1 MKRLRWLRGGG
12 ALWVVL
18 VVLVALWLPA
28 TGEVGAQARDA
39 VFVMGTSQDGD
50 TFLGRW
56 QRRIYPELFR
66 RLGMTVRFQV
76 MPLQRLSVASEQGAV
91 DGEVARIGSYAS
103 QHPAL
108 VRVDE
113 PVYDIVWALF
123 SIDPGLRLG
132 SLAELATRPWRV
144 TYQRG
149 IAICEK
155 ALKAVVPADRLLD
168 VGTDAQGFN
177 MLRVGRSDLHCTG
190 DLTLPTL
197 QSLPELRGV
206 DISHRVLEISVDPLY
221 PLVHQR
227 LAELAPRMAVA
238 LKQMKAEGLI
248 ERYRAEALRE
258 MAAAAAAASAPAS
271 R

>member
-1 MKRLRWLRGGG
+1 MLMKRLRWMWV
-12 ALWVVL
+12 AWASLWVL
-18 VVLVALWLPA
+18 GAGTA
-28 TGEVGAQARDA
+28 FAQTGGDA
-39 VFVMGTSQDGD
+39 KPFFIGTSQEAE

-66 RLGMTVRFQV
+66 RLGLTVEFRV
-76 MPLQRLSVASEQGAV
+76 MPLQRLTIASEQGAV

-103 QHPAL
+103 QHPEL

-113 PVYDIVWALF
+113 PVYDMVWALF
-123 SIDPGLRLG
+123 SIDTGLRLG
-132 SLAELATRPWRV
+132 SLNELAAQPLRV

-168 VGTDAQGFN
+168 VATDAQGFN

-197 QSLPELRGV
+197 QYLPELRGV
-206 DISHRVLEISVDPLY
+206 DISHRVLDIGANPLF
-221 PLVHQR
+221 PLVNKRH
-227 LAELAPRMAVA
+227 ADLAPRMAAA
-238 LKQMKAEGLI
+238 LRQMKAEGLV
-248 ERYRAEALRE
+248 ERYRADVLRE
-258 MAAAAAAASAPAS
+258 MAAAPAAVT

>member
-1 MKRLRWLRGGG
+1 MKRFRWMKV
-12 ALWVVL
+12 AWA
-18 VVLVALWLPA
+18 ALWLLGA
-28 TGEVGAQARDA
+28 GWAHAQTGSDA
-39 VFVMGTSQDGD
+39 KVFAIGTSQEAES
-50 TFLGRW
+50 FLGRW

-66 RLGMTVRFQV
+66 RLGMTVQFKV
-76 MPLQRLSVASEQGAV
+76 MPLQRLTVASEQGAV
-91 DGEVARIGSYAS
+91 DGEVARIGSYAA
-103 QHPAL
+103 QHPEL

-123 SIDPGLRLG
+123 SIDTGLRLSALG
-132 SLAELATRPWRV
+132 ELAVQPLRV

-149 IAICEK
+149 IALCEQ

-190 DLTLPTL
+190 DLSLPTL

-206 DISHRVLEISVDPLY
+206 DISHRVLDISANPLF
-221 PLVHQR
+221 PLVHKR
-227 LAELAPRMAVA
+227 HAELAPRLAAA

-248 ERYRAEALRE
+248 ERYRAEVLRE
-258 MAAAAAAASAPAS
+258 MAAAP

>member
-1 MKRLRWLRGGG
+1 MKRFHWMWVAWA
-12 ALWVVL
+12 ALWTL
-18 VVLVALWLPA
+18 GAGMA
-28 TGEVGAQARDA
+28 FAQAGGDA
-39 VFVMGTSQDGD
+39 KPFFIGTSQEAE
-50 TFLGRW
+50 TFAGRW

-66 RLGMTVRFQV
+66 RLGMTVQFRV
-76 MPLQRLSVASEQGAV
+76 MPLQRLTIASEQGAV

-103 QHPAL
+103 QHPEL

-123 SIDPGLRLG
+123 SIDKGLRLG
-132 SLAELATRPWRV
+132 SLNELAVQPLRV

-149 IAICEK
+149 IAICET

-197 QSLPELRGV
+197 QSLPELRSV
-206 DISHRVLEISVDPLY
+206 DITHRVLEIGVNPLF
-221 PLVHQR
+221 PLVHKR
-227 LAELAPRMAVA
+227 HADLAPRMAAA

-258 MAAAAAAASAPAS
+258 MAAAPAAPT

>member
-1 MKRLRWLRGGG
+1 MLMKRL
-12 ALWVVL
+12 LWMWAASA
-18 VVLVALWLPA
+18 ALWLLGAGMPFA
-28 TGEVGAQARDA
+28 QTGSDA
-39 VFVMGTSQDGD
+39 KAFSIGTSQEADS
-50 TFLGRW
+50 FLGRW

-66 RLGMTVRFQV
+66 RLDMTVQFKV
-76 MPLQRLSVASEQGAV
+76 MPLQRLAIASEQGAV
-91 DGEVARIGSYAS
+91 DGEVARIGSYAA
-103 QHPAL
+103 QHPEL

-123 SIDPGLRLG
+123 SIDTGLRLSALG
-132 SLAELATRPWRV
+132 ELAVQPLRV

-197 QSLPELRGV
+197 QYLPELRGV
-206 DISHRVLEISVDPLY
+206 DISHRVLDISANPLF
-221 PLVHQR
+221 PLVHKR
-227 LAELAPRMAVA
+227 HAELAPRMAVA

-248 ERYRAEALRE
+248 ERYRTEVLRE
-258 MAAAAAAASAPAS
+258 MAAAATPAAA

>member
-1 MKRLRWLRGGG
+1 MKPFRWMWAGWAAWAAIWALSAGMAFAQTGG
-12 ALWVVL
+12 
-18 VVLVALWLPA
+18 
-28 TGEVGAQARDA
+28 DA
-39 VFVMGTSQDGD
+39 KPFFIGTSQEAE

-56 QRRIYPELFR
+56 QRRIFPELFR
-66 RLGMTVRFQV
+66 RLGMTVQFRV
-76 MPLQRLSVASEQGAV
+76 MPLQRLTVASEQGAV
-91 DGEVARIGSYAS
+91 DGEVARIGSYAA
-103 QHPAL
+103 QHPEL

-123 SIDPGLRLG
+123 SIDTGLRLG
-132 SLAELATRPWRV
+132 SLNELAVQPLRV

-155 ALKAVVPADRLLD
+155 ALKAVVPAARLLD

-197 QSLPELRGV
+197 QTLPELRGV
-206 DISHRVLEISVDPLY
+206 DIAHRVLEIGAYPLF
-221 PLVHQR
+221 PLVHKR
-227 LAELAPRMAVA
+227 HAELAPRMAA
-238 LKQMKAEGLI
+238 TLKQMKAEGLV

-258 MAAAAAAASAPAS
+258 MSAAPGAAT

>member
-1 MKRLRWLRGGG
+1 MKRFRWMW
-12 ALWVVL
+12 AACT
-18 VVLVALWLPA
+18 ALWLLG
-28 TGEVGAQARDA
+28 TGAALAQTGDA
-39 VFVMGTSQDGD
+39 KAFAIGTSQEAE

-56 QRRIYPELFR
+56 QRRIFPELFR
-66 RLGMTVRFQV
+66 RLGMTVQFKV
-76 MPLQRLSVASEQGAV
+76 MPLQRLAIASEQGAV

-103 QHPAL
+103 QHPEL

-123 SIDPGLRLG
+123 SIDTGLRLG
-132 SLAELATRPWRV
+132 SLNELAVQPLRV

-149 IAICEK
+149 IAICEQ

-177 MLRVGRSDLHCTG
+177 MLRAGRSDLHCTG

-197 QSLPELRGV
+197 QVLPEFRGV
-206 DISHRVLEISVDPLY
+206 DISHRVLDISANPLY
-221 PLVHQR
+221 PLVHKR
-227 LAELAPRMAVA
+227 HAGLAPRLAAA

-248 ERYRAEALRE
+248 ERYRAEVLRE
-258 MAAAAAAASAPAS
+258 MAASA